1 MLMIIIIIIIPH
13 TPPPRACCGVPL
25 GQLCMLED
33 RFKEATERIV
43 SAEQRVK
50 TEIVNGS
57 KFADENDLLRK
68 R

>member
-1 MLMIIIIIIIPH
+1 
-13 TPPPRACCGVPL
+13 
-25 GQLCMLED
+25 MLED